1 MTNLVLLGY
10 NLFTMIRIKLKQLLD
25 DKAFAEGRRITLN
38 EVSDT
43 TGIARATINR
53 IANTPGYNSTLE
65 NIDALCRYL
74 GCTPCQ
80 LLEYVDARPGRK
92 SKK

>member
-1 MTNLVLLGY
+1 MTKLVLIGY
-10 NLFTMIRIKLKQLLD
+10 TLFTMIRIKLKQLLD

-38 EVSDT
+38 EVSEA

-74 GCTPCQ
+74 ACTPCQ
-80 LLEYVDARPGRK
+80 LLEYVEARAGRK
-92 SKK
+92 K